1 MSERIEFENIY
12 KRVTDLA
19 RKEDEKLRKVRKGI
33 FYMPELAFAYS
44 VGKHLYYASRQ
55 IFGKSAVDWQREV
68 VIGHGG
74 PSDLVIRL
82 KSGKD
87 GKDLVIEFK
96 MRETWGKY
104 IADIEK
110 LESLDGSEYD
120 RMFVALVDAS
130 LSRAAEDVRIVS
142 IQRRYSRLKRLGNG
156 EFQSFRTLQDGH
168 LMDREVLCVIAAWH
182 F

>member
-1 MSERIEFENIY
+1 MSERREFENIH
-12 KRVTDLA
+12 KRIGDLA

-44 VGKHLYYASRQ
+44 VGKDLYYASRQ

-142 IQRRYSRLKRLGNG
+142 IQRRFSRLKRLGNG
-156 EFQSFRTLQDGH
+156 EFQSFRTLQDGY
-168 LMDREVLCVIAAWH
+168 LNREVLCVIAAWH

>member
-1 MSERIEFENIY
+1 MSERREFENVY
-12 KRVTDLA
+12 KRICDLA

-44 VGKHLYYASRQ
+44 VGKDLYDASRQ
-55 IFGKSAVDWQREV
+55 IFGKSAVDWQREI

-74 PSDLVIRL
+74 PSDLVIRFT
-82 KSGKD
+82 S

-142 IQRRYSRLKRLGNG
+142 IQRRFSRLKRLGNG
-156 EFQSFRTLQDGH
+156 EFQSFHTLQDGY
-168 LMDREVLCVIAAWH
+168 LNREVLCVIAAWH